1 MFNGNLG
8 VNSPSLTGNLVPGA
22 WIVTNTHNTNPSDRG
37 RKSIKGGKVYLKDKQ
52 NFEIELFNPLTVT
65 ILCKISLNGTRIS
78 NSGLVLKPGERIY
91 LDRFIDENKKF
102 VFSTYEVENTTES
115 KTAIELNGLLVV
127 DFYHEEAYVDNN
139 IFVNPYPY
147 QYPNPNLTP
156 IQPFIQPY
164 KYPSEFWYTSNNVN
178 LDYNKYIAGIL
189 DTHLNTYCSDFSDNF
204 SDTTNKTNIT
214 TLSSTKIPT
223 GRIEKGDKSEQTFE
237 YVNKTFNAF
246 ISSSITLQLLPI
258 EAKPIEAKDL
268 QKPITNIWENF
279 EFVEDDV
286 ILEDL
291 KKQSDELSKKTKG
304 LLKMEITVNK
314 NNYKINIVCE
324 KLNYSNMFFDIKK
337 YTGYDSDCN
346 YEIFI
351 SDMFNIVTN
360 GIKITK
366 YNTFK
371 SNIIETLAKI
381 LNLPEI
387 NSAILNLYKRA
398 TSK

>member
-1 MFNGNLG
+1 MIINGNQG

-52 NFEIELFNPLTVT
+52 NFEIELFNPLNVT
-65 ILCKISLNGTRIS
+65 ILCKISLNGNRIS
-78 NSGLVLKPGERIY
+78 NSGLVLKPGERVY

-115 KTAIELNGLLVV
+115 KTAIESNGLLLV
-127 DFYHEEAYVDNN
+127 DFYHEEAYADSN
-139 IFVNPYPY
+139 IFISPYNYPIKNPYYPL
-147 QYPNPNLTP
+147 YPNPN
-156 IQPFIQPY
+156 
-164 KYPSEFWYTSNNVN
+164 EFWYTCNNVN
-178 LDYNKYIAGIL
+178 LDYNIDIAGIL
-189 DTHLNTYCSDFSDNF
+189 DTHLNTYCLDFSDNF

-214 TLSSTKIPT
+214 TLSNTKIPT
-223 GRIEKGDKSEQTFE
+223 GRVEKGDKSDQTFE

-268 QKPITNIWENF
+268 QKPVTNIWENF

-304 LLKMEITVNK
+304 LLKMEITANK

-324 KLNYSNMFFDIKK
+324 KLNYNNMFFDIKK
-337 YTGYDSDCN
+337 YPGYDSNCN

-381 LNLPEI
+381 LNLTEI

-398 TSK
+398 IDK